1 MPIFGHC
8 PAHDEF
14 FLVVCN
20 HCGQVVKPQAFQTHC
35 ERRHGPWNKLSA
47 RKPPASHFTSSTV
60 LQKSRSS
67 VTQPAVTLPRASK
80 EKVQQQSSANK
91 TTQSDVPSKGPKEN
105 LCLFVPVVNLEKIP
119 SLGKP
124 DGSCIKLNSKPSASS
139 PSSPLPPMAAP
150 GGKAGSAARPG
161 VAASIK
167 PAPTP
172 PSAPATQ
179 NGQGDLSPVL
189 EERMLNNR
197 KNSHK
202 VYRRVLEKECE
213 LDKHCGVMDPETK
226 KPCTRSLTCKTHS
239 LTQRRKVLGRRLEF
253 DELLAEHRANTRS
266 KEAAKAGKQQPRE
279 PATPAQTQEMAAT
292 DSGQPLRESPS
303 TAKSHSCP
311 ASRYGKPRHCREV
324 LKTDM
329 WVRFQ
334 QVVHREELE
343 RESDTPE
350 FIVPQFGGRYLFIHL
365 KASQSFF
372 FLYRFTS
379 ACDVTGVGSAQDEP
393 ELETPFP
400 LFRFELDTRI
410 SSEESEGETA
420 EEAEKL
426 GCRYSRLH
434 PKPIAFCT
442 FGSRMVGR
450 GCYAFDRRLNHL
462 RSALNS
468 MVERHLN
475 SQMWRKIPPASDCQA
490 VPLSVPAPSAAFLC
504 PQSLSASVSCLP
516 ATASSCC
523 PSAVSAQT
531 KPASPSLADPSRTST
546 TTCALSDPSPLSPPP
561 PVLPPSPPFSKMP
574 SAKSSKSS
582 RLKESP
588 QPGKRKKN
596 AAASAGAF
604 PEKELCAG
612 NKPARLGV
620 LRRLQRPLPPTQY
633 PPHKANNGIAPHGNK
648 AGRSGQS
655 GIQGHSGNCVKGT
668 ARTADRDSRQ
678 AEGRRL
684 LVPSLAATLSLAKAE
699 GRKRK
704 NTASYSKPPKIAKAP
719 ELSFVQRKREEQI
732 LTATRAQNNTH
743 SHKAKMRP

>member
-1 MPIFGHC
+1 MVGLGVWWEAVCVDPPCSPHTYNRNEITAQPGYRTYDLLGQRGSGRLGGGGARGGERVLRVFPSVLDMPIFGHC

-91 TTQSDVPSKGPKEN
+91 TTQSDVGQCFSISVFRLTLPMVTESEPLTGN
-105 LCLFVPVVNLEKIP
+105 
-119 SLGKP
+119 
-124 DGSCIKLNSKPSASS
+124 SCGAVTSPCFSA
-139 PSSPLPPMAAP
+139 
-150 GGKAGSAARPG
+150 
-161 VAASIK
+161 
-167 PAPTP
+167 
-172 PSAPATQ
+172 
-179 NGQGDLSPVL
+179 
-189 EERMLNNR
+189 
-197 KNSHK
+197 
-202 VYRRVLEKECE
+202 EKECE

-303 TAKSHSCP
+303 
-311 ASRYGKPRHCREV
+311 
-324 LKTDM
+324 
-329 WVRFQ
+329 
-334 QVVHREELE
+334 
-343 RESDTPE
+343 
-350 FIVPQFGGRYLFIHL
+350 
-365 KASQSFF
+365 
-372 FLYRFTS
+372 
-379 ACDVTGVGSAQDEP
+379 VGSAQDEP

-596 AAASAGAF
+596 AAASV
-604 PEKELCAG
+604 PEPSPKRNCVLGTSRPGSASCAG
-612 NKPARLGV
+612 SSDRSP
-620 LRRLQRPLPPTQY
+620 QRNTPPTK
-633 PPHKANNGIAPHGNK
+633 P
-648 AGRSGQS
+648 
-655 GIQGHSGNCVKGT
+655 T
-668 ARTADRDSRQ
+668 
-678 AEGRRL
+678 
-684 LVPSLAATLSLAKAE
+684 
-699 GRKRK
+699 
-704 NTASYSKPPKIAKAP
+704 TASPP
-719 ELSFVQRKREEQI
+719 
-732 LTATRAQNNTH
+732 TATRPAAQDKVE
-743 SHKAKMRP
+743 SRDIQGIV

>member
-1 MPIFGHC
+1 MAAPERRLPSPEAFVGQSWSNWIERAEALRLG
-8 PAHDEF
+8 DGLESED
-14 FLVVCN
+14 
-20 HCGQVVKPQAFQTHC
+20 CGKDGRKKIETVRLIRE

-311 ASRYGKPRHCREV
+311 ASR
-324 LKTDM
+324 
-329 WVRFQ
+329 
-334 QVVHREELE
+334 
-343 RESDTPE
+343 
-350 FIVPQFGGRYLFIHL
+350 
-365 KASQSFF
+365 
-372 FLYRFTS
+372 FTS

-596 AAASAGAF
+596 AAASV
-604 PEKELCAG
+604 PEPSPKRNCVLGTSRPGSASCAG
-612 NKPARLGV
+612 SSDRSP
-620 LRRLQRPLPPTQY
+620 QRNT